1 MQRQIKKR
9 HLTRRILMS
18 SRQYDPVLLIS
29 LARISFL
36 NLAEKLNL
44 LKKLDTC
51 NDLAILS
58 IEDIKNF
65 TSRNIRA
72 SWDGG
77 ENLRMARKEAGVL
90 EGKKIQYLLYSDPA
104 YPALLRETPN
114 APFMLFYRGDVSCLA
129 GRTVSVV
136 GTRRVVP
143 EAKRAAVDFA
153 YEAACDGCTVVSGL
167 ADGIDG
173 AAHTGALNAW
183 FDSLESG
190 AAVEGRTA
198 AVLPCGV
205 DTVVPTGHKKLAE
218 NIVRSGGCI
227 ISEYVPGTSAEKWR
241 FVQRNRIVAAL
252 SPATV
257 VIQAPAGSGALI
269 TAQYALD
276 YNRDVIFHSA
286 AVSEGAKKMED
297 AVKARL
303 KKDFSAGIVSK
314 GKIER
319 TCEKYIEAGA
329 PIINDYKEYCK
340 YRSEPPGTCSFNE
353 QSELF

>member
-1 MQRQIKKR
+1 MQRQIKR
-9 HLTRRILMS
+9 RLLTRRIPMNN
-18 SRQYDPVLLIS
+18 RQYDLILLIS

-44 LKKLDTC
+44 LKKLDSC
-51 NDLAILS
+51 NDLALLS
-58 IEDIKNF
+58 IEDIKKI

-72 SWDGG
+72 FWDGE
-77 ENLRMARKEAGVL
+77 ENLRMARREAGIL
-90 EGKKIQYLLYSDPA
+90 EGKKIQYLLYDDEE

-114 APFMLFYRGDVSCLA
+114 APFMLFYRGDASCLT

-136 GTRRVVP
+136 GTRRIVP
-143 EAKRAAVDFA
+143 ETRRAAERFA

-167 ADGIDG
+167 ANGIDG

-183 FDSLESG
+183 FDSLEKG
-190 AAVEGRTA
+190 KEIAGRTA

-205 DTVVPTGHKKLAE
+205 DTVIPSGHKKLAD

-227 ISEYVPGTSAEKWR
+227 ISEYVPGTAAEKWR

-276 YNRDVIFHSA
+276 YDRDVLFHSA
-286 AVSEGAKKMED
+286 ALSEGAKKMETV
-297 AVKARL
+297 VKSSLER
-303 KKDFSAGIVSK
+303 DFSVGKVSK
-314 GKIER
+314 GKIES
-319 TCEKYIEAGA
+319 TCGKYIEAGA
-329 PIINDYKEYCK
+329 SIINDYKDYCNF
-340 YRSEPPGTCSFNE
+340 RLEPPGMCSFNK